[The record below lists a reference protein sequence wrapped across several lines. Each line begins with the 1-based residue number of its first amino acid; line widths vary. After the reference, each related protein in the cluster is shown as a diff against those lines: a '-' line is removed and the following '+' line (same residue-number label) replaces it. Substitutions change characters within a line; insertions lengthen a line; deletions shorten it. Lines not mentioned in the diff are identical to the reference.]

1 MADPTT
7 PADPNKGPYTSTE
20 TKTYKI
26 TGPIEITI
34 TTKYESSHVPTPADR
49 GSTEDATSFLD
60 ALQPLATMILRK
72 LEEIQRAQRSP
83 EPS

>member
-1 MADPTT
+1 MADPTP
-7 PADPNKGPYTSTE
+7 PAGPLGPYTSTE

-34 TTKYESSHVPTPADR
+34 TTKYDSSHVPTPADR
-49 GSTEDATSFLD
+49 AGSEDSTSFLD
-60 ALQPLATMILRK
+60 ALQPLAEVILRK

-83 EPS
+83 DPS